1 MVRADAPSILDLVRT
16 DDSNSLRTCLDK
28 LWAPGSH
35 IIGTRRALVQAA
47 GF

>member
-1 MVRADAPSILDLVRT
+1 MVRADVPSSLDLVRT
-16 DDSNSLRTCLDK
+16 DVSNSLRTCLDK

-35 IIGTRRALVQAA
+35 TIGNSRALVQAA